1 VLNYIWV
8 ALIVLGIGTAL
19 TTDLINNGSD
29 KYKNHLPFPI
39 TLSFNNNF
47 SELTEGKQAV
57 KVLVSAND
65 FNDFYEQ
72 KASFNEIILNGN
84 LNYST
89 ESNTGI
95 LILNIDEQ
103 VPPIW
108 SEMAEASGQDDDISG
123 VIKLKERSTENSFKA
138 EVVFESMSFAK
149 MQKVT
154 DEVINYAGTAVT
166 IALGLIGIMALWLGI
181 MKIAEDAGLIKII
194 AKSVKPIT
202 KRLFPE
208 IPSDHPAISS
218 IIMNIS
224 ANMLGL
230 GNAATP
236 FGLKAMDEMEKI
248 NPNKGTASNS
258 MVTFLAINTAG
269 LTLIPATAIAVR
281 AASGSLNPAIII
293 GTSIFG
299 AFCAT
304 IAGITAAKFLEKF
317 YLGSWKFSNWFKK
330 NIKFFVLTLVFVAA
344 IILFFSTGLS
354 SKFSSWISFF
364 SMEGFKNFIEI
375 ISKLAI
381 PLLILLFVGYG
392 LFKRVKVYESFVDG
406 AKEGFNIAVKIIPYL
421 VAMLIA
427 IGIFRAGGAMDWLIY
442 VLKPVTNLIGMP
454 AEALPMALMRP
465 LSGSGSLGLMTDI
478 MKVHGPDSFIG
489 ILVSTFQGSTETTF
503 YVLAVY
509 FGAVNIKSTR
519 HAVPVGLIAD
529 VAGILG
535 ALFIVKLLFS

>member
-8 ALIVLGIGTAL
+8 ALIVLGVGTAL
-19 TTDLINNGSD
+19 TTDLINNSSD
-29 KYKNHLPFPI
+29 KYRNNLPFPI
-39 TLSFNNNF
+39 TLSFNN
-47 SELTEGKQAV
+47 ELIEGKQEV
-57 KVLVSAND
+57 KVLVSASD
-65 FNDFYEQ
+65 FNNFYQ
-72 KASFNEIILNGN
+72 DQLKFNSITLDGI
-84 LNYST
+84 LNYSK
-89 ESNTGI
+89 ESNSGMLT
-95 LILNIDEQ
+95 LKIDEKS
-103 VPPIW
+103 PPVW
-108 SEMAEASGQDDDISG
+108 SEMVETSSQSENLSGL
-123 VIKLKERSTENSFKA
+123 VKIKDRTNENTFKA
-138 EVVFESMSFAK
+138 EIVFESMSFAR
-149 MQKVT
+149 MQNVT

-166 IALGLIGIMALWLGI
+166 IALGLIGIMALWLGV
-181 MKIAEDAGLIKII
+181 MKIAEEAGIIKII
-194 AKSVKPIT
+194 AKSVRPIT
-202 KRLFPE
+202 KRLFPD

-248 NPNKGTASNS
+248 NPDKGTASNS

-281 AASGSLNPAIII
+281 AASGSSNPAIII

-317 YLGSWKFSNWFKK
+317 YLDSWKFSNWFKK
-330 NIKFFVLTLVFVAA
+330 NIKFFALTLVFIAA

-354 SKFSSWISFF
+354 GKFSSWISFF

-392 LFKRVKVYESFVDG
+392 LIKRVKVYESFVEG

-442 VLKPVTNLIGMP
+442 ILKPVTNLIGMP

-489 ILVSTFQGSTETTF
+489 ILVSTIQGSTETTF

-535 ALFIVKLLFS
+535 ALFIVRLLFS

>member
-8 ALIVLGIGTAL
+8 ALIVLGVGTAL
-19 TTDLINNGSD
+19 TTDLINNSSD
-29 KYKNHLPFPI
+29 KYRNDLPFPI
-39 TLSFNNNF
+39 TISSNNNIT
-47 SELTEGKQAV
+47 ELTEGKQDV
-57 KVLVSAND
+57 KVLVSASDLN
-65 FNDFYEQ
+65 NFYED
-72 KASFNEIILNGN
+72 KASFNAMILDGN
-84 LNYST
+84 LNYSK
-89 ESNTGI
+89 ESNSGI
-95 LILNIDEQ
+95 LIFKINEKSPL
-103 VPPIW
+103 IW
-108 SEMAEASGQDDDISG
+108 KEMAEASGQDDDISG
-123 VIKLKERSTENSFKA
+123 AIKLKERSTENSFKA
-138 EVVFESMSFAK
+138 EVVFESMSFVR

-166 IALGLIGIMALWLGI
+166 IALGLIGIMALWLGV

-194 AKSVKPIT
+194 AKSLKPIT
-202 KRLFPE
+202 KRLFPD

-281 AASGSLNPAIII
+281 AASGSSNPAIII

-317 YLGSWKFSNWFKK
+317 YLESWKFSSWFKK
-330 NIKFFVLTLVFVAA
+330 NIKFFTLILVFIAA
-344 IILFFSTGLS
+344 IILFFLTGLS
-354 SKFSSWISFF
+354 GNFSKWFSFF

-392 LFKRVKVYESFVDG
+392 LIKRVKVYESFVDG
-406 AKEGFNIAVKIIPYL
+406 AKDGFNIAVKIIPYL

-442 VLKPVTNLIGMP
+442 ILKPVTNLIGMP

-489 ILVSTFQGSTETTF
+489 ILVSTIQGSTETTF

-535 ALFIVKLLFS
+535 ALFIVRLLFS

>member
-1 VLNYIWV
+1 MLNYIWV
-8 ALIVLGIGTAL
+8 ALIVLGVGTAL
-19 TTDLINNGSD
+19 TTDLINSSSNR
-29 KYKNHLPFPI
+29 YKNDIPLEVVI
-39 TLSFNNNF
+39 NFNEDINHIDN
-47 SELTEGKQAV
+47 GNYNC
-57 KVLVSAND
+57 KVLVSSSNYYNLYQDKLKFDNLIVDANFD
-65 FNDFYEQ
+65 YHKE
-72 KASFNEIILNGN
+72 SHYGN
-84 LNYST
+84 LNLT
-89 ESNTGI
+89 
-95 LILNIDEQ
+95 IDEKAPQ
-103 VPPIW
+103 IW
-108 SEMAEASGQDDDISG
+108 REMAELSGKNDNLSG
-123 VIKLKERSTENSFKA
+123 IIKLKEKTNDQNYTAEIIFNPVSF
-138 EVVFESMSFAK
+138 VK

-154 DEVINYAGTAVT
+154 DEVISYAGTAVT
-166 IALGLIGIMALWLGI
+166 IALGLIGIMALWLGV

-194 AKSVKPIT
+194 AKSVKPFT
-202 KRLFPE
+202 KRLFPD
-208 IPSDHPAISS
+208 IPSDSPAISS
-218 IIMNIS
+218 IIMNVS

-236 FGLKAMDEMEKI
+236 FGLKAMEEMEKI

-281 AASGSLNPAIII
+281 AASGSSNPAVII

-304 IAGITAAKFLEKF
+304 VAGITAAKFLEKF
-317 YLGSWKFSNWFKK
+317 YLDSWKFSSWLKK
-330 NIKFFVLTLVFVAA
+330 NIKFFALTLVFIVA
-344 IILFFSTGLS
+344 IILFFTTGLS
-354 SKFSSWISFF
+354 GKFSSWISFF

-381 PLLILLFVGYG
+381 PLLILIFVGYG
-392 LFKRVKVYESFVDG
+392 IIKKVKVYESFVDG

-427 IGIFRAGGAMDWLIY
+427 IGIFRAGGAMDWLILI
-442 VLKPVTNLIGMP
+442 LKPITNLIGMP

-489 ILVSTFQGSTETTF
+489 ILVSTIQGSTETTF

-529 VAGILG
+529 IAGILG
-535 ALFIVKLLFS
+535 ALFIVRLLFG